1 MAQLIHHVTSHIR
14 RAVCTHLALSDEGK
28 TSYLRVA
35 IAHGFCCVGFPSGFP
50 YEISMLYVLVLY
62 SFSFLRCPRLGREV
76 VYY

>member
-14 RAVCTHLALSDEGK
+14 KAVGTHLALSDEGK

-62 SFSFLRCPRLGREV
+62 SFSFLRCPHLGREV